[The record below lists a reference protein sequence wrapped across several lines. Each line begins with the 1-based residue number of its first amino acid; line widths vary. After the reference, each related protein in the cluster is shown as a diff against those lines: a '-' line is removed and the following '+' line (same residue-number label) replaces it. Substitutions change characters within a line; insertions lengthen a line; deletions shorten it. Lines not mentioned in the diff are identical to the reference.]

1 MQALLSCNHPH
12 KAIPSHSV
20 PPLYLEFLGLTFC
33 VTSSQAGL
41 LDDVSQLMREFRR
54 NPLTHVTYL
63 IEIRQAPPSLLKLK
77 NNRKNVRTVQIRING
92 RIRYRQVPIAEL
104 GPYLEWIINS
114 LVVRASWAQD
124 RYCLLH
130 AAVVVKGRKGIL
142 ISGRSGSG
150 KSSLSLALLYRHGYQ
165 YLTDE
170 IACWDTQTKKIVAY
184 PKAIMLKERGFLRFQ
199 QTYPKLQT
207 HMWDSKRFSQ
217 KVCFFNPTNKSPS
230 RVRKTATIHM
240 VIFPRYRER
249 ERIRVAPLPKA
260 QAILR
265 LQKERFDSAGFGQ
278 GDFDTLSGLLS
289 DASVSKVLYHNVFE
303 AADRIDELVQQRS
316 IV

>member
-1 MQALLSCNHPH
+1 MQALLSCKHPP
-12 KAIPSHSV
+12 KTIPSQSV

-33 VTSSQAGL
+33 VTSSQDGL
-41 LDDVSQLMREFRR
+41 LDDVSQLMREFCRG
-54 NPLTHVTYL
+54 PLTHVTYL
-63 IEIRQAPPSLLKLK
+63 IDIRHALPSSLKV
-77 NNRKNVRTVQIRING
+77 RKNHKNIRTVQIRVNG
-92 RIRYRQVPIAEL
+92 RIRYRQVPISEIA
-104 GPYLEWIINS
+104 PYLEWIINS

-150 KSSLSLALLYRHGYQ
+150 KSSLSLALMYRHGYQ

-207 HMWDSKRFSQ
+207 QMWDLKRFSQ
-217 KVCFFNPTNKSPS
+217 KVCFFNPTNTSPS
-230 RVRKTATIHM
+230 RVRKTAKIHM

-249 ERIRVAPLPKA
+249 ESIRVSSFPKA

-265 LQKERFDSAGFGQ
+265 LQKERFDSIGFEQ
-278 GDFDTLSGLLS
+278 RDFDTLSGLLS
-289 DASVSKVLYHNVFE
+289 GASVSKILYHNVFE
-303 AADRIDELVQQRS
+303 AADRIDELVQKRS
-316 IV
+316 A